1 MDNNSDLT
9 LPASWYRPSPDMQ
22 EFHKSRATIRALVG
36 GRGTG
41 KTTGIAVE
49 AISHCF
55 FNAGAKAYILRKTQ
69 DSNQD
74 TTLETF
80 EHQVFPNMGTA
91 YQDTGVSLFKKLD
104 GGKCFRFPS
113 QMAVEKFNAWKT
125 TTPRATKAQTLVWLE
140 SVGNLFCSWV
150 YFAGVPEERYRASRF
165 RGYECSLLIFVE
177 ADQLAKEDLD
187 LGVATLRWKGADPA
201 TCDNKGFIRDSGII
215 LDTNPPGTKHWIA
228 KLEKES
234 KDDPSVRFWHLRTRD
249 NAHNLPAG
257 YTESLERQYRSNPA
271 MYDRMVL
278 GKYADAFDGT
288 PVLYSFHQSHAYE
301 NLPWPSGAY
310 LIRGW
315 DFGSTH
321 AVVFSA
327 YWADDKDEYWWD
339 LHEYF
344 ARQSDVDRQCKAVL
358 EITESVFP
366 FWNDRS
372 ICSGVKDYCDPAG
385 NAKTD
390 KGSSVK
396 VLHTYDIH
404 PGFIRMG
411 LQESI
416 AVYNRLLT
424 KKDRFDKDIYRIDKG
439 TCPML
444 YIASGGGYRY
454 PVEGEPGFGG
464 DEPLKGPAGGDYD
477 HICFSGDTLILT
489 EFGEKPISEIRAGG
503 FVWTRAGLR
512 RVLQSWRTASDA
524 ETRGYSF
531 TNGRSFRATKNHP
544 VWTCVG
550 EWREVCCLD
559 ENDSV
564 LCVSSEFAPRVERS
578 IFRTATPGLG
588 LGVVRYAG
596 PTSPARREPVYNL
609 TVEGEHEYFASG
621 ILVSNCDASRYAKFN
636 CLRLLREE
644 VEQSKNTIGALERK
658 ETPNISKRYY

>member
-1 MDNNSDLT
+1 
-9 LPASWYRPSPDMQ
+9 
-22 EFHKSRATIRALVG
+22 
-36 GRGTG
+36 
-41 KTTGIAVE
+41 
-49 AISHCF
+49 
-55 FNAGAKAYILRKTQ
+55 
-69 DSNQD
+69 
-74 TTLETF
+74 
-80 EHQVFPNMGTA
+80 
-91 YQDTGVSLFKKLD
+91 
-104 GGKCFRFPS
+104 
-113 QMAVEKFNAWKT
+113 
-125 TTPRATKAQTLVWLE
+125 
-140 SVGNLFCSWV
+140 
-150 YFAGVPEERYRASRF
+150 
-165 RGYECSLLIFVE
+165 
-177 ADQLAKEDLD
+177 
-187 LGVATLRWKGADPA
+187 
-201 TCDNKGFIRDSGII
+201 
-215 LDTNPPGTKHWIA
+215 
-228 KLEKES
+228 
-234 KDDPSVRFWHLRTRD
+234 
-249 NAHNLPAG
+249 
-257 YTESLERQYRSNPA
+257 
-271 MYDRMVL
+271 
-278 GKYADAFDGT
+278 
-288 PVLYSFHQSHAYE
+288 
-301 NLPWPSGAY
+301 
-310 LIRGW
+310 
-315 DFGSTH
+315 
-321 AVVFSA
+321 
-327 YWADDKDEYWWD
+327 
-339 LHEYF
+339 
-344 ARQSDVDRQCKAVL
+344 
-358 EITESVFP
+358 
-366 FWNDRS
+366 
-372 ICSGVKDYCDPAG
+372 VKDYCDPAG

-489 EFGEKPISEIRAGG
+489 EFGEKPISEIRAGE

-550 EWREVCCLD
+550 EWKEVCCLD